1 MRNDTTTRC
10 VSYVRIAV
18 TNTTHENSILFLSIT
33 SNVLLNVL
41 LFPSMVSMRQGKNNV
56 LIQSVPNPPLSAKC
70 EVCGDKHPEPQSSN
84 FCKNGCFSETGCTKD
99 DDKVKGKKPK
109 VASYLIRVKTGEL
122 ADELLSKLEGAKG
135 KL

>member
-70 EVCGDKHPEPQSSN
+70 EVCGVRPCFGVSSPR
-84 FCKNGCFSETGCTKD
+84 STRTALISSTYQMVTGQAPRATEFK
-99 DDKVKGKKPK
+99 
-109 VASYLIRVKTGEL
+109 
-122 ADELLSKLEGAKG
+122 LLQKWVL
-135 KL
+135 